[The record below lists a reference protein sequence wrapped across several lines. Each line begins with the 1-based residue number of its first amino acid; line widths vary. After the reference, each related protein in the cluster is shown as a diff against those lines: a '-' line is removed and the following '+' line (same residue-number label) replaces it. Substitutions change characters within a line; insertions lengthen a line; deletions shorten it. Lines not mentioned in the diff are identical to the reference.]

1 MLTAA
6 LWGFASTD
14 AALVDRPAMIER
26 RGDEAFGL
34 GRHVLRGHDRARP
47 YDRCRHL
54 AEEVKLT
61 VAVGGVTPVQLVAT
75 PTQLICESWSIAS
88 CTENA
93 QSPRDPEDIVCSNG
107 FQASEDIFDGSLG
120 NSILQLS

>member
-1 MLTAA
+1 VVNQSTAHLRGNRA
-6 LWGFASTD
+6 VGRPDRAD
-14 AALVDRPAMIER
+14 AANP
-26 RGDEAFGL
+26 G
-34 GRHVLRGHDRARP
+34 
-47 YDRCRHL
+47 
-54 AEEVKLT
+54 

-107 FQASEDIFDGSLG
+107 FQASEDMFDGSLG